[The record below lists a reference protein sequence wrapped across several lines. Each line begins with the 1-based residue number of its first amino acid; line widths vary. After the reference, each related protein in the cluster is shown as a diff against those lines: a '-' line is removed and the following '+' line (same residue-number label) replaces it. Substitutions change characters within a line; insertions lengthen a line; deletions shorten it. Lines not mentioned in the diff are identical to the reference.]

1 MEVKLKIRE
10 TKRKRVQISDKIC
23 RLRNSKIINYRRT
36 VTFFIKYFN
45 LKLKLILINI
55 ILNSKFDRLIA
66 KRAV

>member
-1 MEVKLKIRE
+1 MEVKLKRRE

-23 RLRNSKIINYRRT
+23 RPRNRKIINYRRT
-36 VTFFIKYFN
+36 VTFFIKYIN